1 MKNPFSRFF
10 RARDKPGATDSVSSA
25 STFYFGSSAA
35 GKSVTASTAIQMS
48 TVYACVRVIAE
59 TIASLPLHVYQNQGE
74 GSVKALDHPLYPIL
88 HDEPN
93 SEMTSFVWRETMLV
107 HLLLWGNTYCR
118 IIRSGRNQILGLY
131 PLLPDR
137 MEVDRDS
144 AGMLTYTYSANGG
157 QTVKL
162 RSEDVLHIPGLGFV
176 RNALQVGTL
185 SEGGYTVPDE
195 FEHQLIQGLE
205 DENIMRGL
213 VHNITTSSGDRK
225 IPLVTARGSASWV
238 EEEAAIPESDGTFGQ
253 VTLGA
258 HKVGCMIRV
267 SEELLHDS
275 AFDLAAYIAGEFAR
289 RVGAA
294 EEEAILTGSGTH
306 KPTGLLHDSLGA
318 ELGVTAASAVAIT
331 ADELIDLQH
340 SVKSGYRRKGLW
352 IMNDATLKLLRKL
365 KDGQGNFIWQ
375 LGLLAGQPDTLLNQK
390 VMISNCMPLPAAGSK
405 AILYGDL
412 SYYWLADREG
422 RTLQRL
428 DELYA
433 AQDQVGFKITQR
445 VDGRLLL
452 RESVKCLQMKAA

>member
-1 MKNPFSRFF
+1 MSKILELRQK
-10 RARDKPGATDSVSSA
+10 RAEAWDKAKAFLDEHTSENGVMSAEDSQQYERMEQEVVDL
-25 STFYFGSSAA
+25 GH
-35 GKSVTASTAIQMS
+35 
-48 TVYACVRVIAE
+48 
-59 TIASLPLHVYQNQGE
+59 TI
-74 GSVKALDHPLYPIL
+74 
-88 HDEPN
+88 
-93 SEMTSFVWRETMLV
+93 
-107 HLLLWGNTYCR
+107 
-118 IIRSGRNQILGLY
+118 
-131 PLLPDR
+131 DR
-137 MEVDRDS
+137 MERAEQMDREMNERVSPNLASRPMRTQETLRGIAS
-144 AGMLTYTYSANGG
+144 AEYRNAFWKHMRDIDR
-157 QTVKL
+157 
-162 RSEDVLHIPGLGFV
+162 RSPEV

-213 VHNITTSSGDRK
+213 VHKITTSSGDRK
-225 IPLVTARGSASWV
+225 IPLVTVRGSASWI
-238 EEEAAIPESDGTFGQ
+238 EEEATIPESDDTFGQ

-318 ELGVTAASAVAIT
+318 ELGVTAASSVAIT

-390 VMISNCMPLPAAGSK
+390 VMISNYMPLPAAGNK

-422 RTLQRL
+422 RSLQRL